1 MHAFA
6 KLRMYTVIKHS
17 PYVGYS
23 VIVGNL
29 RLLRLSLIFVF
40 TLAYNYFNSCKP
52 EQRAKTTRA
61 VRYEAYMPS

>member
-29 RLLRLSLIFVF
+29 RLLRLSLIVVF
-40 TLAYNYFNSCKP
+40 TLAYNY
-52 EQRAKTTRA
+52 
-61 VRYEAYMPS
+61 